1 MSDYTAAGGFRRSE
15 ATYGL
20 SADNPIVT
28 GPDAIISCYN
38 LFRPKPSFASG
49 YRFQIPP
56 KDWQKYHVRVSTGS
70 PANRASYFA
79 SVGIPS
85 TNSHLLQAINRAP
98 IQCGRR
104 RTKVQPAVGRRN
116 MDRNEQ
122 HYLPQT
128 WADYGCEGKFVVFH
142 LRFAVL
148 PIVMD
153 ASGAR
158 ITREDQLFVPNRS
171 EHGQPIWRANMSII
185 FERSWTHG
193 SPNVS
198 GRLLQ
203 VQFIS
208 PLFN

>member
-1 MSDYTAAGGFRRSE
+1 MSDDYTAAGGSQRSE
-15 ATYGL
+15 DYGL

-38 LFRPKPSFASG
+38 LFRPKPSFGTG
-49 YRFQIPP
+49 YHFQIPS

-70 PANRASYFA
+70 PANRVSYYA

-85 TNSHLLQAINRAP
+85 TSSYLLQAVMRAQV
-98 IQCGRR
+98 QCCRR
-104 RTKVQPAVGRRN
+104 STKVQPVIGRRN
-116 MDRNEQ
+116 MDRDE
-122 HYLPQT
+122 HRYLPQT
-128 WADYGCEGKFVVFH
+128 WADYGRNGKFVVFH
-142 LRFAVL
+142 LNFSL
-148 PIVMD
+148 PPIVVD
-153 ASGAR
+153 ASDAR
-158 ITREDQLFVPNRS
+158 ITREDQLFAPNRS

-193 SPNVS
+193 VPHVS

-208 PLFN
+208 PLFD

>member
-1 MSDYTAAGGFRRSE
+1 MSDYTAAGVSRRSE

-85 TNSHLLQAINRAP
+85 TNPHLLQVINWAQ

-104 RTKVQPAVGRRN
+104 NTKVQPVIGRRN
-116 MDRNEQ
+116 MDRDEQ

-128 WADYGCEGKFVVFH
+128 WADYGRIGKFVVFH
-142 LRFAVL
+142 LRFHTP
-148 PIVMD
+148 PIVVD
-153 ASGAR
+153 AAGTR
-158 ITREDQLFVPNRS
+158 ITREDQLFAPNQPN
-171 EHGQPIWRANMSII
+171 HNPPIWRANMSII

-198 GRLLQ
+198 GHLLQ